1 MFNVTGVLS
10 HDHSDVTIFS
20 PATSPGISDGP
31 VSFRFV
37 ITNIDNSMVIR
48 ALRAAWIIKDSTM
61 ITLEVAVSVDINSVG
76 SIVVDGF
83 CKFF

>member
-1 MFNVTGVLS
+1 MLNIAGILS
-10 HDHSDVTIFS
+10 HHHSNVSIFS
-20 PATSPGISDGP
+20 PTSCPGIPNDP
-31 VSFRFV
+31 ESFRFV
-37 ITNIDNSMVIR
+37 ITDIDNSMVIR

-61 ITLEVAVSVDINSVG
+61 ITLEVAVSIDINSVG